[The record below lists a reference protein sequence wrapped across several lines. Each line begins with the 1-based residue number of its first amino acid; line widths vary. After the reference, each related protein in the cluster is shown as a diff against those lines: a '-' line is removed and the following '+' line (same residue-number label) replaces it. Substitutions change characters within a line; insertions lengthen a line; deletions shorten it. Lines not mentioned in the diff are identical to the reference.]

1 MSSARDHIEDIRT
14 RVHIKPGAPSYT
26 ATFDTCDA
34 FGPSGND
41 DASAVEVFKDTF
53 KLEITA
59 KSEEKMVFHM
69 SGVDAPIANALRRI
83 LIAEVPTMAIETVN
97 IFNNTSIIQD
107 EVLAHRLGLI
117 PIRVDPHKFE
127 YKTEREPVEQLRR
140 SYGGEVDL
148 EDDAEDETNTLV
160 FRLQVKCTLKQGVSE
175 EIPLE
180 ERIENGTVYAHQLVW
195 VPIGNQATTFADCP
209 PQVVHPDIVLA
220 KLRPGQ
226 VRHVHGCA

>member
-1 MSSARDHIEDIRT
+1 
-14 RVHIKPGAPSYT
+14 
-26 ATFDTCDA
+26 
-34 FGPSGND
+34 
-41 DASAVEVFKDTF
+41 
-53 KLEITA
+53 
-59 KSEEKMVFHM
+59 
-69 SGVDAPIANALRRI
+69 ANALRRI

-107 EVLAHRLGLI
+107 EVLAHRLGLV

-148 EDDAEDETNTLV
+148 EDDAEHETNTIV
-160 FRLQVKCTLKQGVSE
+160 FRLQVRCTLKQGVSE
-175 EIPLE
+175 EVPLE
-180 ERIENGTVYAHQLVW
+180 ERLENGTVYAHQLVW

-209 PQVVHPDIVLA
+209 PQVVNPDIVLA

-226 VRHVHGCA
+226 VRHVHGCASAQSNCLCTCFQELDLEMKCEKGVGKDHAKWSPVATASYRLLPGIHQQQHIVDRSHICW